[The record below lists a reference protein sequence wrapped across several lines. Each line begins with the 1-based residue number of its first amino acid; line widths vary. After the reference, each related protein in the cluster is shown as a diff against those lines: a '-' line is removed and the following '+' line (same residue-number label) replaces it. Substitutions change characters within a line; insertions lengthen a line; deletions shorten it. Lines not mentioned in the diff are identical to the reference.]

1 MACVG
6 GSVAVSGTL
15 SAAPLMTTQA
25 VRYALAVGLLLG
37 IARLTGRRVPMPRRV
52 EWLWLVGV
60 AVAGLV
66 LFNVA
71 LVRGAEHAEPAVL
84 GVAIAGVPLVLA
96 LAGGRPRRA
105 VVLGAVLVTAGAALV
120 EGGGHADLVGLAWAA
135 LVLACEVGFT
145 LLAVPV
151 LGRLGPW
158 GVAVHSCWIAVVLLA
173 AIGWAVEGPA
183 AVLTLTPAHLL
194 AVGYLAVVVTAVAFV
209 LWYGAVAALGPAR
222 AGLLTGVVP
231 VAAAGLGAV
240 VGGPVPGPLVW
251 AGIALVGA
259 GLALGV
265 SGGAARRPAGAAA
278 GGPATAAAGSALGG
292 SAGPVRRGASVAGAA
307 AGDPM
312 PATAAVVDAVS
323 AVGVSGAA
331 R

>member
-1 MACVG
+1 
-6 GSVAVSGTL
+6 
-15 SAAPLMTTQA
+15 
-25 VRYALAVGLLLG
+25 
-37 IARLTGRRVPMPRRV
+37 MPRGV

-71 LVRGAEHAEPAVL
+71 LVRGAEHAEPAVF

-96 LAGGRPRRA
+96 LAGGRPQRSVVVGAA
-105 VVLGAVLVTAGAALV
+105 VVTAGAALV
-120 EGGGHADLVGLAWAA
+120 EGGGRTDLVGVGWAV

-173 AIGWAVEGPA
+173 AIGWGVEGPG

-194 AVGYLAVVVTAVAFV
+194 AVGYLAVFVTALAFV
-209 LWYGAVAALGPAR
+209 LWYGAVAALGPGR

-231 VAAAGLGAV
+231 VAAAGVGAAL
-240 VGGPVPGPLVW
+240 GGPLPGPAVW
-251 AGIALVGA
+251 AGIGLVA
-259 GLALGV
+259 VGL
-265 SGGAARRPAGAAA
+265 
-278 GGPATAAAGSALGG
+278 
-292 SAGPVRRGASVAGAA
+292 
-307 AGDPM
+307 
-312 PATAAVVDAVS
+312 
-323 AVGVSGAA
+323 AVGVSAGAVRRRERA
-331 R
+331 PHSCAEIVA

>member
-37 IARLTGRRVPMPRRV
+37 IARLTGRRVPVPRGV

-120 EGGGHADLVGLAWAA
+120 ESGGHADLVGLGWAA

-231 VAAAGLGAV
+231 VAAAGLGAAL
-240 VGGPVPGPLVW
+240 GGPVPGPLVW
-251 AGIALVGA
+251 AGISLVA
-259 GLALGV
+259 VGLVLGV
-265 SGGAARRPAGAAA
+265 SAGPVHRGAAVAVQAAGRTSASAGAAA
-278 GGPATAAAGSALGG
+278 CLP
-292 SAGPVRRGASVAGAA
+292 PVGAGA
-307 AGDPM
+307 
-312 PATAAVVDAVS
+312 T
-323 AVGVSGAA
+323 SGRAC
-331 R
+331 